1 MAALGINLGLLIIQI
16 IAFTV
21 VMLTLNAWVYQPMLN
36 MMESRKQK
44 IAQGLEDAR
53 VAAEARANAEK
64 EAAKVIADAQ
74 TEASKIVR
82 EATERAALAGQDVKA
97 AAETEAAKAREAAIA
112 EAEVERNRILGDLR
126 SQVAGLAI
134 AAANKLVGE
143 SLDEKRQRALLDEF
157 FSGVKSGNLIV
168 LDGENFQGESAQ
180 VTSALPLSKDEEE
193 VVKRDVLAKAGAKEI
208 TFRVDPSILGGLVI
222 RVGDKVLDNSVAG
235 KLEGLRQNIKN
246 HFNISLQKSRCS
258 FVW

>member
-1 MAALGINLGLLIIQI
+1 MEALGINLGLLIVQI
-16 IAFTV
+16 IAFIIV
-21 VMLTLNAWVYQPMLN
+21 FLTLNAWVYQPMLN

-64 EAAKVIADAQ
+64 EAAKIIADAQ

-82 EATERAALAGQDVKA
+82 EATDRAALAGQDVKA
-97 AAETEAAKAREAAIA
+97 AAEAEAAKARDAAVA

-157 FSGVKSGNLIV
+157 FSGVKSGKVVV
-168 LDGENFQGESAQ
+168 LDGADFRGETAQ
-180 VTSALPLSKDEEE
+180 ITSALPLNTDEQEA
-193 VVKRDVLAKAGAKEI
+193 VKRHVLAKAGAKEVS
-208 TFRVDPSILGGLVI
+208 FRVDPAILGGLVI

-235 KLEGLRQNIKN
+235 KLEGLRQN
-246 HFNISLQKSRCS
+246 LR
-258 FVW
+258 